1 MNMIPELVPL
11 TELQAHT
18 AGVLSRVQQGAIVL
32 TQNDRAAAV
41 LVEPKV
47 WNDMLMEL
55 EDLRDTLDALDAYAA
70 YQQEPDAVRPWRE
83 IRVGLVAE
91 GLLDG

>member
-1 MNMIPELVPL
+1 MDMIPELVPL
-11 TELQAHT
+11 TELEAYMAEISGQ
-18 AGVLSRVQQGAIVL
+18 VQKGPVVL

-47 WNDMLMEL
+47 WNDLLMEL
-55 EDLRDTLDALDAYAA
+55 EDLRDAIDALNAYAA
-70 YQQEPDAVRPWRE
+70 YQREPDAVKPWRE
-83 IRVGLVAE
+83 IRAELAAE